1 VQHDEQLARLR
12 LVLNGYGDD
21 MALRDLFSRREERA
35 LPTNIDPYQIT
46 ARPLF
51 SNYTGEVI
59 NEANVFASS
68 AMIAAVTLLADSVA
82 TMPLELMRD
91 TGGRW
96 ERLPTPDV
104 LRRPN
109 DDQLMFDFVHQTV
122 VTLAIHGVDFVYA
135 PTDRTGMPLELRNLN
150 PLGIKHAP
158 NDDGTM
164 LYQIGNNKEL
174 FGKDVIRQ
182 IDWLRLPGQWRGIS
196 PIDAMR
202 NIIGTDISI
211 NRYLAAFYGDGA
223 TPSSVLET
231 ENQLTPDQA
240 QVLRDTWT
248 DMHYKTRK
256 PAVLSGGLKWRP
268 IAASASDMDTMA
280 HRESIVRD
288 IARAYRIPL
297 HLINGTGGD
306 SQTYQNVESAG
317 INFVRHT
324 LLPYMRRIEG
334 AISELLPPDLSVR
347 FNADEYLR
355 ADLATR
361 VRASQ
366 IQISSGMLTPNEAR
380 HIEGREPYDGGDNF
394 TFLPT
399 GVVPPLGSDKERP
412 A

>member
-1 VQHDEQLARLR
+1 
-12 LVLNGYGDD
+12 

>member
-1 VQHDEQLARLR
+1 
-12 LVLNGYGDD
+12 
-21 MALRDLFSRREERA
+21 MALRDLFTRKEQRA

-68 AMIAAVTLLADSVA
+68 AMIASVTLLADSVA

-109 DDQLMFDFVHQTV
+109 DEQLMFDFVHQTV

-164 LYQIGNNKEL
+164 FYQIGNSKDL
-174 FGKDVIRQ
+174 LGRDVIRQ

-231 ENQLTPDQA
+231 EQQMTPDQA

-334 AISELLPPDLSVR
+334 AISEMLPPDLSVR
-347 FNADEYLR
+347 FNADEYMR
-355 ADLATR
+355 ADLSTR

-366 IQISSGMLTPNEAR
+366 IQIASGMLTPNEAR
-380 HIEGREPYDGGDNF
+380 HIEGREPYEGGDNF

-399 GVVPPLGSDKERP
+399 GVVPPLGTDSERP

>member
-1 VQHDEQLARLR
+1 
-12 LVLNGYGDD
+12 
-21 MALRDLFSRREERA
+21 MALRDLFGRKEVRA

-68 AMIAAVTLLADSVA
+68 AMIASVTLLADSVA

-96 ERLPTPDV
+96 ERLPTPEV

-109 DDQLMFDFVHQTV
+109 DEQLMFDFVHQTV

-135 PTDRTGMPLELRNLN
+135 PTDRVGMPLELRNLN
-150 PLGIKHAP
+150 PLSIKHLP

-164 LYQIGNNKEL
+164 LYQIGNNTKEL
-174 FGKDVIRQ
+174 FGRDVIRQ

-334 AISELLPPDLSVR
+334 AISEMLPPDLSVR

-366 IQISSGMLTPNEAR
+366 VQISSGMLTPNEAR

>member
-1 VQHDEQLARLR
+1 
-12 LVLNGYGDD
+12 
-21 MALRDLFSRREERA
+21 MALKDFFGRKEQRA

-68 AMIAAVTLLADSVA
+68 AMIASVTLLADSVA

-96 ERLPTPDV
+96 ERLPTPEV

-135 PTDRTGMPLELRNLN
+135 PTDRVGMPLELRNLN
-150 PLGIKHAP
+150 PLSIKHLP

-164 LYQIGNNKEL
+164 LYQIGNNNKEL
-174 FGKDVIRQ
+174 FGRDVIRQ

-231 ENQLTPDQA
+231 EQQMTPDQA

-256 PAVLSGGLKWRP
+256 PAVLSGGLKWKP
-268 IAASASDMDTMA
+268 INASASDMDTMA

-334 AISELLPPDLSVR
+334 AISEMLPPDLSVR
-347 FNADEYLR
+347 FNADEYMR
-355 ADLATR
+355 ADLSTR

>member
-1 VQHDEQLARLR
+1 
-12 LVLNGYGDD
+12 
-21 MALRDLFSRREERA
+21 MALRDLFSRKEERA

-82 TMPLELMRD
+82 TMPLELMKD

-109 DDQLMFDFVHQTV
+109 DEQLMFDFVHQTV

-174 FGKDVIRQ
+174 FGRDVIRQ

-231 ENQLTPDQA
+231 DNQLTPDQA

>member
-1 VQHDEQLARLR
+1 
-12 LVLNGYGDD
+12 
-21 MALRDLFSRREERA
+21 MALRDLFRSKETRA
-35 LPTNIDPYQIT
+35 LSTNIDPYQIT

-51 SNYTGEVI
+51 SNYSGEVI

-109 DDQLMFDFVHQTV
+109 DEQLMFDFIHQTV
-122 VTLAIHGVDFVYA
+122 VTLAIHGVDFVFA

-150 PLGIKHAP
+150 PLNIKHAVS
-158 NDDGTM
+158 DDGTM
-164 LYQIGNNKEL
+164 MYQIGANKEL
-174 FGKDVIRQ
+174 IGRDVIRQ
-182 IDWLRLPGQWRGIS
+182 IDWLKLPGQWRGIS

-334 AISELLPPDLSVR
+334 AISEMLPVDLSVR

-366 IQISSGMLTPNEAR
+366 IQIASGMLTPNEAR

-394 TFLPT
+394 SFLPT

-412 A
+412 T

>member
-1 VQHDEQLARLR
+1 
-12 LVLNGYGDD
+12 
-21 MALRDLFSRREERA
+21 
-35 LPTNIDPYQIT
+35 
-46 ARPLF
+46 
-51 SNYTGEVI
+51 
-59 NEANVFASS
+59 
-68 AMIAAVTLLADSVA
+68 
-82 TMPLELMRD
+82 
-91 TGGRW
+91 
-96 ERLPTPDV
+96 LPTPDV

-109 DDQLMFDFVHQTV
+109 DEQLMFDFIHQTV
-122 VTLAIHGVDFVYA
+122 VTLAIHGVDFVFA

-150 PLGIKHAP
+150 PLNIKHAVS
-158 NDDGTM
+158 DDGTM
-164 LYQIGNNKEL
+164 MYQIGANKEL
-174 FGKDVIRQ
+174 IGRDVIRQ
-182 IDWLRLPGQWRGIS
+182 IDWLKLPGQWRGIS

-334 AISELLPPDLSVR
+334 AISEMLPVDLSVR

-366 IQISSGMLTPNEAR
+366 IQIASGMLTPNEAR
-380 HIEGREPYDGGDNF
+380 HIEGREPYDGGNDF

-412 A
+412 T

>member
-1 VQHDEQLARLR
+1 
-12 LVLNGYGDD
+12 
-21 MALRDLFSRREERA
+21 MALKDFFGRKETRA

-68 AMIAAVTLLADSVA
+68 AMIASVTLLADSVA

-109 DDQLMFDFVHQTV
+109 DEQLMFDFVHQTV

-164 LYQIGNNKEL
+164 FYQIGNSKDL
-174 FGKDVIRQ
+174 LGRDVIRQ
-182 IDWLRLPGQWRGIS
+182 IDWLRLPGTWRGIS

-231 ENQLTPDQA
+231 EQQMTPDQA

-334 AISELLPPDLSVR
+334 AISEMLPPDLSVR
-347 FNADEYLR
+347 FNADEYMR
-355 ADLATR
+355 ADLSTR

-366 IQISSGMLTPNEAR
+366 IQIASGMLTPNEAR
-380 HIEGREPYDGGDNF
+380 HIEGREPYEGGDNF

-399 GVVPPLGSDKERP
+399 GVVPPLGTDSERP

>member
-1 VQHDEQLARLR
+1 MLR
-12 LVLNGYGDD
+12 RYGDAVGLKD
-21 MALRDLFSRREERA
+21 FFARKEQRA

-51 SNYTGEVI
+51 SNYSGEVI
-59 NEANVFASS
+59 NETNVFASS
-68 AMIAAVTLLADSVA
+68 AMISAVTLLADSVA
-82 TMPLELMRD
+82 TMPLELLRD
-91 TGGRW
+91 VGGRW
-96 ERLPTPDV
+96 QRLPTPDV

-122 VTLAIHGVDFVYA
+122 ATLAIHGVNFVYA

-150 PLGIKHAP
+150 PMSVKSAP
-158 NDDGTM
+158 NQDGTM
-164 LYQIGNNKEL
+164 QFQIGQNTEL
-174 FGKDVIRQ
+174 FSHDTIRQ
-182 IDWLRLPGQWRGIS
+182 IDWLRLPGQYRGVA
-196 PIDAMR
+196 PIDALR

-231 ENQLTPDQA
+231 DQQITADQA
-240 QVLRDTWT
+240 QTLRETWT

-256 PAVLSGGLKWRP
+256 PAVLSGGLKWKP
-268 IAASASDMDTMA
+268 INASASDMDTMA

-334 AISELLPPDLSVR
+334 ALSELLPPDMTVR

-355 ADLATR
+355 ADLGTR

-366 IQISSGMLTPNEAR
+366 IQIASGMLTPNEAR
-380 HIEGREPYDGGDNF
+380 HIEGREPYEGGDTF

-399 GVVPPLGSDKERP
+399 GVVPPLGVDAQKQ

>member
-1 VQHDEQLARLR
+1 
-12 LVLNGYGDD
+12 
-21 MALRDLFSRREERA
+21 MALRDLFRSKETRA
-35 LPTNIDPYQIT
+35 LSTNIDPYQIT

-109 DDQLMFDFVHQTV
+109 DEQLMFDFVHQTV
-122 VTLAIHGVDFVYA
+122 VTLAIHGVDFVFA
-135 PTDRTGMPLELRNLN
+135 PTDRTGMPLEMRNLN
-150 PLGIKHAP
+150 PLNIKHAVS
-158 NDDGTM
+158 DDGTM
-164 LYQIGNNKEL
+164 MYQIGANKEKI
-174 FGKDVIRQ
+174 GRDVIRQ
-182 IDWLRLPGQWRGIS
+182 IDWLKLPGQWRGIS

-334 AISELLPPDLSVR
+334 AISEMLPVDLSVR

>member
-1 VQHDEQLARLR
+1 
-12 LVLNGYGDD
+12 
-21 MALRDLFSRREERA
+21 MALRDLFRSKETRA
-35 LPTNIDPYQIT
+35 LSTNIDPYQIT

-51 SNYTGEVI
+51 SNYSGEVI

-109 DDQLMFDFVHQTV
+109 DEQLMFDFIHQTV
-122 VTLAIHGVDFVYA
+122 VTLAIHGVDFVFA

-150 PLGIKHAP
+150 PLNIKHAVS
-158 NDDGTM
+158 DDGTM
-164 LYQIGNNKEL
+164 MYQIGANKEL
-174 FGKDVIRQ
+174 IGRDVIRQ
-182 IDWLRLPGQWRGIS
+182 IDWLKLPGQWRGIS

-202 NIIGTDISI
+202 NSIGTDISI

-334 AISELLPPDLSVR
+334 AISEMLPVDLSVR

-366 IQISSGMLTPNEAR
+366 IQIASGMLTPNEAR
-380 HIEGREPYDGGDNF
+380 HIEGREPYDGGNDF

-412 A
+412 T

>member
-1 VQHDEQLARLR
+1 
-12 LVLNGYGDD
+12 
-21 MALRDLFSRREERA
+21 MALRDLFSRKEERA

-82 TMPLELMRD
+82 TMPLELMKD

-109 DDQLMFDFVHQTV
+109 DEQLMFDFVHQTV

-174 FGKDVIRQ
+174 FGRDVIRQ

-231 ENQLTPDQA
+231 DNQLTPDQA

-380 HIEGREPYDGGDNF
+380 HIEGREPYEGGDNF

>member
-1 VQHDEQLARLR
+1 MQHDEQLARLR

>member
-1 VQHDEQLARLR
+1 MQHGEQLARLR

-21 MALRDLFSRREERA
+21 MALRDLFSRKEARA

-51 SNYTGEVI
+51 SNYSGEVI

-82 TMPLELMRD
+82 TMPLELMKD

-109 DDQLMFDFVHQTV
+109 DEQLMFDFVHQTV

-150 PLGIKHAP
+150 PLSMKHVP

-164 LYQIGNNKEL
+164 LYQIGNSKEL
-174 FGKDVIRQ
+174 FGRDVIRQ

-231 ENQLTPDQA
+231 DNQLTPDQA
-240 QVLRDTWT
+240 QVLRETWT

-394 TFLPT
+394 SFLPT
-399 GVVPPLGSDKERP
+399 GIVPPLGSDKERP

>member
-1 VQHDEQLARLR
+1 
-12 LVLNGYGDD
+12 
-21 MALRDLFSRREERA
+21 MALRDLFRSKETRA
-35 LPTNIDPYQIT
+35 LSTNIDPYQIT

-51 SNYTGEVI
+51 SNYSGEVI

-109 DDQLMFDFVHQTV
+109 DEQLMFDFIHQTV
-122 VTLAIHGVDFVYA
+122 VTFAIHGVDFVFA

-150 PLGIKHAP
+150 PLNIKHAVS
-158 NDDGTM
+158 DDGTM
-164 LYQIGNNKEL
+164 MYQIGANKEL
-174 FGKDVIRQ
+174 IGRDVIRQ
-182 IDWLRLPGQWRGIS
+182 IDWLKLPGQWRGIS

-334 AISELLPPDLSVR
+334 AISEMLPVDLSVR

-366 IQISSGMLTPNEAR
+366 IQIASGMLTPNEAR
-380 HIEGREPYDGGDNF
+380 HIEGREPYDGGNDF

-412 A
+412 T

>member
-1 VQHDEQLARLR
+1 
-12 LVLNGYGDD
+12 
-21 MALRDLFSRREERA
+21 MALRDLFSRKEARA

-51 SNYTGEVI
+51 SNYSGEVI

-82 TMPLELMRD
+82 TMPLELMKD

-109 DDQLMFDFVHQTV
+109 DEQLMFDFVHQTV

-150 PLGIKHAP
+150 PLSMKHVP

-164 LYQIGNNKEL
+164 LYQIGNSKEL
-174 FGKDVIRQ
+174 FGRDVIRQ

-231 ENQLTPDQA
+231 DNQLTPDQA
-240 QVLRDTWT
+240 QVLRETWT

-394 TFLPT
+394 SFLPT
-399 GVVPPLGSDKERP
+399 GIVPPLGSDKERP

>member
-1 VQHDEQLARLR
+1 
-12 LVLNGYGDD
+12 
-21 MALRDLFSRREERA
+21 MAIRDLFGRKEVRA

-51 SNYTGEVI
+51 SNYSGEVI

-68 AMIAAVTLLADSVA
+68 AMIASVTLLADSVA

-96 ERLPTPDV
+96 ERLPTPEV

-109 DDQLMFDFVHQTV
+109 DEQLMFDFVHQTV

-135 PTDRTGMPLELRNLN
+135 PTDRVGMPLELRNLN
-150 PLGIKHAP
+150 PLSIKHLP

-164 LYQIGNNKEL
+164 LYQIGNNTKEL
-174 FGKDVIRQ
+174 FGRDVIRQ

-334 AISELLPPDLSVR
+334 AISEMLPPDLSVR

-355 ADLATR
+355 ADLSTR

-380 HIEGREPYDGGDNF
+380 HIEGREPYEGGDNF

>member
-1 VQHDEQLARLR
+1 
-12 LVLNGYGDD
+12 
-21 MALRDLFSRREERA
+21 MALRDLFGRKEVRA

-68 AMIAAVTLLADSVA
+68 AMIASVTLLADSVA

-96 ERLPTPDV
+96 ERLPTPEV

-109 DDQLMFDFVHQTV
+109 DEQLMFDFVHQTV

-135 PTDRTGMPLELRNLN
+135 PTDRVGMPLELRNLN
-150 PLGIKHAP
+150 PLSIKHLP

-164 LYQIGNNKEL
+164 LYQIGNNNKEL
-174 FGKDVIRQ
+174 FGRDVIRQ

-268 IAASASDMDTMA
+268 IAASASDMDTMV

-334 AISELLPPDLSVR
+334 AISEMLPPDLSVR

-380 HIEGREPYDGGDNF
+380 HIEGREPYEGGDNF

>member
-1 VQHDEQLARLR
+1 
-12 LVLNGYGDD
+12 
-21 MALRDLFSRREERA
+21 MALRDLFRSKETRA
-35 LPTNIDPYQIT
+35 LSTNIDPYQIT

-51 SNYTGEVI
+51 SNYSGEVI

-109 DDQLMFDFVHQTV
+109 DEQLMFDFIHQTV
-122 VTLAIHGVDFVYA
+122 VTLAIHGVDFVFA

-150 PLGIKHAP
+150 PLNIKHAVS
-158 NDDGTM
+158 DDGTM
-164 LYQIGNNKEL
+164 MYQIGANKEL
-174 FGKDVIRQ
+174 IGRDVIRQ
-182 IDWLRLPGQWRGIS
+182 IDWLKLPGQWRGIS

-334 AISELLPPDLSVR
+334 AISEMLPVDLSVR

-366 IQISSGMLTPNEAR
+366 IQIASGMLTPNEAR

-412 A
+412 T

>member
-1 VQHDEQLARLR
+1 
-12 LVLNGYGDD
+12 
-21 MALRDLFSRREERA
+21 MAIRDLFSRKETRA

-82 TMPLELMRD
+82 TMPLELMKD

-109 DDQLMFDFVHQTV
+109 DEQLMFDFVHQTV

-164 LYQIGNNKEL
+164 FYQIGANKEL
-174 FGKDVIRQ
+174 FGRDVIRQ

-231 ENQLTPDQA
+231 DNQLTPDQA

-334 AISELLPPDLSVR
+334 AISEMLPPDLSVR
-347 FNADEYLR
+347 FNADEYMR
-355 ADLATR
+355 ADLSTR

-366 IQISSGMLTPNEAR
+366 VQIASGMLTPNEAR
-380 HIEGREPYDGGDNF
+380 HIEGREPYEGGDNF

-399 GVVPPLGSDKERP
+399 GVVPPLGTDSERP

>member
-1 VQHDEQLARLR
+1 
-12 LVLNGYGDD
+12 
-21 MALRDLFSRREERA
+21 MALRDLFRSKETRA
-35 LPTNIDPYQIT
+35 LSTNIDPYQIT

-51 SNYTGEVI
+51 SNYSGEVI

-109 DDQLMFDFVHQTV
+109 DEQLMFDFIHQTV
-122 VTLAIHGVDFVYA
+122 VTLAIHGVDFVFA

-150 PLGIKHAP
+150 PLNIKHAVS
-158 NDDGTM
+158 DDGTM
-164 LYQIGNNKEL
+164 MYQIGANKEL
-174 FGKDVIRQ
+174 IGRDVIRQ
-182 IDWLRLPGQWRGIS
+182 IDWLKLPGQWRGIS

-334 AISELLPPDLSVR
+334 AISEMLPVDLSVR

-412 A
+412 T

>member
-1 VQHDEQLARLR
+1 
-12 LVLNGYGDD
+12 
-21 MALRDLFSRREERA
+21 MALNPFRRNKEQRA

-51 SNYTGEVI
+51 QNYTGEVI
-59 NEANVFASS
+59 NEHNVFASS

-82 TMPLELMRD
+82 TMPLELFKD
-91 TGGRW
+91 VNGRW
-96 ERLPTPDV
+96 QRLPTPDV

-109 DDQLMFDFVHQTV
+109 DEQLMFDFVHQAV
-122 VTLAIHGVDFVYA
+122 ATLAIHGVDFIYA
-135 PTDRTGMPLELRNLN
+135 PTDNRGLPLEMRNLN
-150 PLGIKHAP
+150 PMSVKHIA
-158 NDDGTM
+158 NDDGTY
-164 LYQIGNNKEL
+164 LFQVGQSKEL
-174 FGKDVIRQ
+174 FTRDSIRQ
-182 IDWLRLPGQWRGIS
+182 IDWLRLPSQMRGIA

-231 ENQLTPDQA
+231 EQQLTPDQA

-248 DMHYKTRK
+248 DLHYKTRK
-256 PAVLSGGLKWRP
+256 PAVLAGGLKWKP

-288 IARAYRIPL
+288 IARCYRIPL
-297 HLINGTGGD
+297 HLLSGSGGD
-306 SQTYQNVESAG
+306 SMTYQNVESAG

-334 AISELLPPDLSVR
+334 AISEMLPVGMSVR
-347 FNADEYLR
+347 FNADEFLR

-366 IQISSGMLTPNEAR
+366 VQIASGMLTPNEAR

-394 TFLPT
+394 VLNLPGAPMAGT
-399 GVVPPLGSDKERP
+399 PDLPPLGSDKERP

>member
-1 VQHDEQLARLR
+1 
-12 LVLNGYGDD
+12 
-21 MALRDLFSRREERA
+21 MALRDLFRSKETRA
-35 LPTNIDPYQIT
+35 LSTNIDPYQIT

-51 SNYTGEVI
+51 SNYSGEVI

-109 DDQLMFDFVHQTV
+109 DEQLMFDFIHQTV
-122 VTLAIHGVDFVYA
+122 VTLAIHGVDFVFA

-150 PLGIKHAP
+150 PLNIKHAVS
-158 NDDGTM
+158 DDGTM
-164 LYQIGNNKEL
+164 MYQIGANKEL
-174 FGKDVIRQ
+174 IGRDVIRQ
-182 IDWLRLPGQWRGIS
+182 IDWLKLPGQWRGIS

-334 AISELLPPDLSVR
+334 AISEMLPVDLSVR

-366 IQISSGMLTPNEAR
+366 IQIASGMLTPNEAR
-380 HIEGREPYDGGDNF
+380 HIEGREPYDGGNDF

-412 A
+412 T

>member
-1 VQHDEQLARLR
+1 
-12 LVLNGYGDD
+12 
-21 MALRDLFSRREERA
+21 MALRDLFGRKEVRA

-68 AMIAAVTLLADSVA
+68 AMIASVTLLADSVA

-96 ERLPTPDV
+96 ERLPTPEV

-109 DDQLMFDFVHQTV
+109 DEQLMFDFVHQTV

-135 PTDRTGMPLELRNLN
+135 PTDRVGMPLELRNLN
-150 PLGIKHAP
+150 PLSIKHLP

-164 LYQIGNNKEL
+164 LYQIGNNTKEL
-174 FGKDVIRQ
+174 FGRDVIRQ

-334 AISELLPPDLSVR
+334 AISEMLPPDLSVR
-347 FNADEYLR
+347 FNADEFLR

-380 HIEGREPYDGGDNF
+380 HIEGREPYDGGDDF

>member
-1 VQHDEQLARLR
+1 
-12 LVLNGYGDD
+12 
-21 MALRDLFSRREERA
+21 MALRDLFRSKETRA
-35 LPTNIDPYQIT
+35 LSTNIDPYQIT

-51 SNYTGEVI
+51 SNYSGEVI

-109 DDQLMFDFVHQTV
+109 DEQLMFDFIHQTV
-122 VTLAIHGVDFVYA
+122 VTLAIHGVDFVFA

-150 PLGIKHAP
+150 PLNIKHAVS
-158 NDDGTM
+158 DDGTM
-164 LYQIGNNKEL
+164 MYQIGANKEQ
-174 FGKDVIRQ
+174 IRQ
-182 IDWLRLPGQWRGIS
+182 IDWLKLPGQWRGIS

-334 AISELLPPDLSVR
+334 AISEMLPVDLSVR

-366 IQISSGMLTPNEAR
+366 IQIASGMLTPNEAR
-380 HIEGREPYDGGDNF
+380 HIEGREPYDGGNDF

-412 A
+412 T

>member
-1 VQHDEQLARLR
+1 
-12 LVLNGYGDD
+12 
-21 MALRDLFSRREERA
+21 
-35 LPTNIDPYQIT
+35 
-46 ARPLF
+46 
-51 SNYTGEVI
+51 
-59 NEANVFASS
+59 
-68 AMIAAVTLLADSVA
+68 
-82 TMPLELMRD
+82 
-91 TGGRW
+91 
-96 ERLPTPDV
+96 
-104 LRRPN
+104 
-109 DDQLMFDFVHQTV
+109 
-122 VTLAIHGVDFVYA
+122 
-135 PTDRTGMPLELRNLN
+135 
-150 PLGIKHAP
+150 
-158 NDDGTM
+158 
-164 LYQIGNNKEL
+164 
-174 FGKDVIRQ
+174 
-182 IDWLRLPGQWRGIS
+182 
-196 PIDAMR
+196 
-202 NIIGTDISI
+202 
-211 NRYLAAFYGDGA
+211 
-223 TPSSVLET
+223 
-231 ENQLTPDQA
+231 
-240 QVLRDTWT
+240 
-248 DMHYKTRK
+248 MHYKTRK
-256 PAVLSGGLKWRP
+256 PAVLSGGLKWKP
-268 IAASASDMDTMA
+268 INASASDMDTMA

>member
-1 VQHDEQLARLR
+1 
-12 LVLNGYGDD
+12 
-21 MALRDLFSRREERA
+21 MALRDLFGRKEVRA

-68 AMIAAVTLLADSVA
+68 AMIASVTLLADSVA

-96 ERLPTPDV
+96 ERLPTPEV

-109 DDQLMFDFVHQTV
+109 DEQLMFDFVHQTV

-135 PTDRTGMPLELRNLN
+135 PTDRVGMPLELRNLN
-150 PLGIKHAP
+150 PLSIKHLP

-164 LYQIGNNKEL
+164 LYQIGNNTKEL
-174 FGKDVIRQ
+174 FGRDVIRQ

-334 AISELLPPDLSVR
+334 AISEMLPPDLSVR
-347 FNADEYLR
+347 FNADEFLR

-380 HIEGREPYDGGDNF
+380 HIEGREPYEGGDNF

-412 A
+412 T

>member
-1 VQHDEQLARLR
+1 
-12 LVLNGYGDD
+12 
-21 MALRDLFSRREERA
+21 MALRDLFGRKEVRA

-68 AMIAAVTLLADSVA
+68 AMIASVTLLADSVA

-96 ERLPTPDV
+96 ERLPTPEV

-109 DDQLMFDFVHQTV
+109 DEQLMFDFVHQTV

-135 PTDRTGMPLELRNLN
+135 PTDRVGMPLELRNLN
-150 PLGIKHAP
+150 PLSIKHLP

-164 LYQIGNNKEL
+164 LYQIGNNTKEL
-174 FGKDVIRQ
+174 FGRDVIRQ

-334 AISELLPPDLSVR
+334 AISEMLPPDLSVR

-355 ADLATR
+355 ADLSTR